1 MRELRD
7 IGGGNR
13 TPAVRARVD
22 LISSLALPMP
32 ALDIVKVQE
41 ILPHRYPFL
50 FVDGVESYD
59 AEEGSIHAYRCVSIT
74 DPILQG
80 HFPGNPVVPGVVLI
94 ETMAQAAVV
103 LGALCGFYDEDKH
116 HCFFMNIEKARFIA
130 PVVPG
135 DRIDINVKALRL
147 GRIGRF
153 EGTISTAGKKQC
165 TAIITAGFVPKEKLA
180 PSDG

>member
-1 MRELRD
+1 M
-7 IGGGNR
+7 
-13 TPAVRARVD
+13 D
-22 LISSLALPMP
+22 LLSSFAIRMP

-41 ILPHRYPFL
+41 ILPHRPPFL
-50 FVDGVESYD
+50 FIDGVESYD
-59 AEEGSIHAYRCVSIT
+59 TEKGTIDAYRCVSIS
-74 DPILQG
+74 DPILHG

-94 ETMAQAAVV
+94 ETMAQAAVI

-116 HCFFMNIEKARFIA
+116 HCFFMSIEKARFIA

-135 DRIDINVKALRL
+135 DRIDVRVEALRL

-153 EGTISTAGKKQC
+153 SGEISTAGKKQC

-180 PSDG
+180 PQDAG